1 MKSAASNHLFVYS
14 SLRRGF
20 QHGAYDY
27 VKQYFNYIS
36 DGRVKGFLNDMGDK
50 PVATPTSENAFI
62 IGELFELNTD
72 DASYVFGQL
81 DDYEGLITECGEM
94 PMYKR
99 ELTTVYK
106 EDGNTTEAWVYWY
119 NGDVSGTPVIA
130 SGNVLDYMR
139 SR

>member
-1 MKSAASNHLFVYS
+1 MKSQASNHLFVYS

-27 VKQYFNYIS
+27 IKQYFTFIS
-36 DGRVKGFLNDMGDK
+36 DGKIKGFLNDLGDK
-50 PVATPTSENAFI
+50 PVATPTEENSFI
-62 IGELFELNTD
+62 IGELFELNID

-81 DDYEGLITECGEM
+81 DDYEGLITEFGDR
-94 PMYKR
+94 PLYRR
-99 ELTTVYK
+99 ELATVYK
-106 EDGNTTEAWVYWY
+106 NDGTSAEAWVYWY

-130 SGNVLDYMR
+130 SGNVLDYLK